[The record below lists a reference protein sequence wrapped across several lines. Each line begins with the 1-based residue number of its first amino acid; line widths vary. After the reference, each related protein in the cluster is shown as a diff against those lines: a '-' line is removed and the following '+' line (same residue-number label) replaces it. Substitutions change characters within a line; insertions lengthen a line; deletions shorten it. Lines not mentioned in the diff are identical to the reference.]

1 VEELRPEDFSM
12 IAMLGRGNGGS
23 VLKVVHAPTNL
34 ILARKVRVMPVQVA
48 RRVNGVFLAAFP
60 LPLTC
65 PGCRQ
70 MIHLELKP
78 EIRERILRELKVL
91 HKCSSP
97 NIIGFYGS
105 FWHDGDIN
113 ILMEYMVRPDAEVD
127 SRRIYFF

>member
-1 VEELRPEDFSM
+1 
-12 IAMLGRGNGGS
+12 MLFFRFNPPPPHIPCG
-23 VLKVVHAPTNL
+23 H
-34 ILARKVRVMPVQVA
+34 
-48 RRVNGVFLAAFP
+48 
-60 LPLTC
+60 
-65 PGCRQ
+65 Q

-113 ILMEYMVRPDAEVD
+113 ILMEYMVR
-127 SRRIYFF
+127 RLGGG